1 MAMAV
6 SRPGV
11 GLAEDED
18 ALSGADVGRSHL
30 RHERRDFPH
39 IVELPLPSGVFRS
52 SQTTCSPS
60 IVSGGSGLLVAAD
73 GNDEQCYVHYC
84 FDDPAHADAFRHQF
98 GGERITSPPRR
109 GEARG

>member
-1 MAMAV
+1 M
-6 SRPGV
+6 
-11 GLAEDED
+11 LAFH
-18 ALSGADVGRSHL
+18 R
-30 RHERRDFPH
+30 ER
-39 IVELPLPSGVFRS
+39 
-52 SQTTCSPS
+52 
-60 IVSGGSGLLVAAD
+60 GGSGLLVAAD